1 MLHLAWGHARRSGGQ
16 LPPAG
21 QSSRRCREPPD
32 RAAGG
37 GGQGHFRCAAAAAAA
52 AGRRRRRAG
61 DGQLRRVGGSLETGH
76 HRGAEGVRIR
86 GSPRVVEC
94 CDDTRSTKTL
104 SANRV
109 AVQESM
115 RGMLG
120 GGVVTGSGG
129 GWV

>member
-37 GGQGHFRCAAAAAAA
+37 GGQGHFRCAAAAAA